1 MNNKLITRPKPIKV
15 SAPTLKPIKGDTG
28 SYISVVKSNRN
39 PMTTTL
45 TPVKEST
52 STLELPINV
61 LSFNH
66 VIAHKKFNLQEV
78 KGQPIEVE
86 YKVLAQDS
94 NQTLINWDSLM
105 PDVPLIIEIKVA
117 RACVKIHFPCIYMEK
132 SHKKVT
138 TTFRRA
144 TDVRGYHD
152 TYVPTHWDISDVCFY
167 IRTLIFNY
175 IVDSNPL
182 SQYIMVLQAISWKY
196 DILSKE
202 RLALIS
208 GGSYKEEDI
217 EKLRDIQTVEQKYVL

>member
-1 MNNKLITRPKPIKV
+1 MNTKLITRPKPIKV
-15 SAPTLKPIKGDTG
+15 SPLTLRPIKSDTG

-39 PMTTTL
+39 PMTVTQ
-45 TPVKEST
+45 TPVKE

-66 VIAHKKFNLQEV
+66 VIASKVFNLLEV
-78 KGQPIEVE
+78 KDQPIEVE
-86 YKVLAQDS
+86 YKILTQDP
-94 NQTLINWDSLM
+94 NQALINWDSLM

-152 TYVPTHWDISDVCFY
+152 TYVPAHWNISDVCFY

-182 SQYIMVLQAISWKY
+182 NQHIMILQAISWKY

-202 RLALIS
+202 RLTLIS
-208 GGSYKEEDI
+208 GGSYKVSEEDI
-217 EKLRDIQTVEQKYVL
+217 EKLKNIQAVEQKYVL